1 MEIIHPKVLFVS
13 NKDDF
18 ALDYLIYKFQH
29 TGVEYIRINSEDI
42 INMSIKYNLNDIQII
57 YNDIL
62 YNLDEVKSVYFR
74 RAPSIFP
81 NSIDNRDTQY
91 INGERRNFFE
101 GIYTFLDAKWINPIF
116 ATYKAERKL
125 YQLSIAKRIGFNV
138 PETIVSNNPV
148 DIIEFLNEHE
158 SCIIK
163 PISHGMQVTSEG
175 IFSIYTSDI
184 KDIKS
189 LNKDMLFECP
199 TFVQEKIN
207 NYRDIRATFIGNEV
221 LAVEIDTDDELKVD
235 WRKPE
240 LAKRYKIHCIPEE
253 IKQLMFKLHK
263 ELDLVYSAFDFVLTP
278 EGKYFFLETNP
289 AGEWVWLERELGL
302 PISRAI
308 INELLL

>member
-57 YNDIL
+57 YNNIL
-62 YNLDEVKSVYFR
+62 YDLDEVKSVYFR

-138 PETIVSNNPV
+138 PETIVSNNPM
-148 DIIEFLNEHE
+148 DIIEFLNKYE

-199 TFVQEKIN
+199 TFVQQKIN
-207 NYRDIRATFIGNEV
+207 NYRDIRATVIGNEI

-240 LAKRYKIHCIPEE
+240 LAKRYKIHCIR
-253 IKQLMFKLHK
+253 KRL
-263 ELDLVYSAFDFVLTP
+263 S
-278 EGKYFFLETNP
+278 N
-289 AGEWVWLERELGL
+289 
-302 PISRAI
+302 
-308 INELLL
+308 